1 MASVSNAVLFS
12 IKKMVLALYFL
23 TLGGLLAELVL
34 LDHFEGAYQKLPAIL
49 MGVGIVTILLYLFS
63 SAIWAKRIFQ
73 VSMVLLVIVG
83 AVGVWMHYNGN
94 AEFELEMYPKM
105 AGFEHFWE
113 SAKGATPMLAPGAI
127 TGLGLLGL
135 IYAMFPSKTDSKVE

>member
-1 MASVSNAVLFS
+1 M
-12 IKKMVLALYFL
+12 
-23 TLGGLLAELVL
+23 AELVL